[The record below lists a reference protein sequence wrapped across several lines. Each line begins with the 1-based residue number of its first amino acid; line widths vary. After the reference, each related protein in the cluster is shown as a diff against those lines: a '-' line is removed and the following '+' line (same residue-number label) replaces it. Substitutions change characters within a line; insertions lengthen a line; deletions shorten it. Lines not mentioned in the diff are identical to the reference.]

1 MDPSNPL
8 FVMEEAEGDLR
19 VISGLSA
26 ELRHHVPAS
35 APSCWRFVE
44 GMNYWLNVETGERS
58 ASCPTSSVP
67 EPMTVAEK
75 TQITALRFPS
85 VADAYGHAAKVAMTE
100 DRDASSSIQ
109 IRRACNFLKDGPIRV
124 CLAFWIHALKSS
136 SGSGS
141 GSGSRSGSR
150 SLGTNLGMN
159 VMDLCCGRGQDFEKY
174 RRACRDSLG
183 YLRQLVGADIAGPEA
198 TASAQQ
204 RWASTASFC
213 VRGGSGPLLGGV
225 IRADISTKHSGQVL
239 LEATTSWKGADR
251 PGLQSFHLT
260 TCMFALHYFFK
271 DESCLLNLAMGAS
284 WLTREG
290 GFFATVH
297 ADGEAIAAQF
307 AGERTLSVGSKGRIT
322 FHDGTMHMLT
332 SRLSEFAH
340 RPFGWAYDFHLP
352 DAVENVTEYLV
363 HSPTRDRVFESH
375 NFVKIFDEAADAV
388 VMRMRHVDFWEDVF
402 HKCQVDCDGSGKL
415 TEATLDHLALYRV
428 VIYVKNP
435 LRVDT
440 DVLRGF
446 VNSKLGFSV

>member
-1 MDPSNPL
+1 MDPSNPV

-26 ELRHHVPAS
+26 ELRHHVPES
-35 APSCWRFVE
+35 VPSCWHFVE

-58 ASCPTSSVP
+58 ASCPASSAP
-67 EPMTVAEK
+67 DPITPSQK

-100 DRDASSSIQ
+100 DRDASATIQ

-124 CLAFWIHALKSS
+124 CLAFWIHALK
-136 SGSGS
+136 GSGAAS
-141 GSGSRSGSR
+141 
-150 SLGTNLGMN
+150 NLGMN

-204 RWASTASFC
+204 RWSSTAGFC
-213 VRGGSGPLLGGV
+213 LRDGSGERGLLGGV

-271 DESCLLNLAMGAS
+271 DEPSLLNLAMGAS

-307 AGERTLSVGSKGRIT
+307 SGERSLAVGSKGKIT
-322 FHDGTMHMLT
+322 FHDSTMHMLN
-332 SRLSEFAH
+332 SRLSDFAH

-375 NFVKIFDEAADAV
+375 NFVKVFDEAADAV

-402 HKCQVDCDGSGKL
+402 HKCQVDCDGSGRL
-415 TEATLDHLALYRV
+415 TEGTLDHLALYRV

-440 DVLRGF
+440 DILKAF
-446 VNSKLGFSV
+446 VNSKLGFS

>member
-8 FVMEEAEGDLR
+8 FAVEEAEGDLR

-26 ELRHHVPAS
+26 ELKHHVSEPV
-35 APSCWRFVE
+35 PLCWHFVE

-58 ASCPTSSVP
+58 STRPTSTAP
-67 EPMTVAEK
+67 EAMTAAEK

-85 VADAYGHAAKVAMTE
+85 VADAYGHAAKLALTE
-100 DRDASSSIQ
+100 DRDASASIQ
-109 IRRACNFLKDGPIRV
+109 VRRACNFLKDGPIRV
-124 CLAFWIHALKSS
+124 CLAFWIHALRKAPQGGGAPSPV
-136 SGSGS
+136 
-141 GSGSRSGSR
+141 
-150 SLGTNLGMN
+150 GMN

-183 YLRQLVGADIAGPEA
+183 HLRQLVGVDVAGPEA

-204 RWASTASFC
+204 RWSSTASFC
-213 VRGGSGPLLGGV
+213 SSGGSGPLLGGV
-225 IRADISTKHSGQVL
+225 VRADISTRHSGQVL
-239 LEATTSWKGADR
+239 MEATTSWKGADR

-271 DESCLLNLAMGAS
+271 DESSLLNLAMGAS

-307 AGERTLSVGSKGRIT
+307 TPGQRSIAVGSRGRIT
-322 FHDGTMHMLT
+322 FHDGTMQMLD
-332 SRLSEFAH
+332 SRLSHFASC
-340 RPFGWAYDFHLP
+340 PFGWGYDFHLP
-352 DAVENVTEYLV
+352 GAVENVTEYLV
-363 HSPTRDRVFESH
+363 HSPTRDRVFEAH
-375 NFVKIFDEAADAV
+375 NFVKIFDEAADVV

-428 VIYVKNP
+428 VVYVKNP